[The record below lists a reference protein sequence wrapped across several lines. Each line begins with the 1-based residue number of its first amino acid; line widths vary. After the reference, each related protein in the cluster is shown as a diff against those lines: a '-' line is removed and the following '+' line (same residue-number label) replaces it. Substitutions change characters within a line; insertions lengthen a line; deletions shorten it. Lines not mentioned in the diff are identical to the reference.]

1 MEQPVLLANLL
12 TELGLGQAQAADAAL
27 HLLHLHLQQRNDVA
41 LLIQLPQQLLR
52 RGARRQRV
60 RVVRGAALHRALL
73 PHRRREPPGAGP
85 SGRPGPELH
94 LHRQVDGLHIFGRA
108 PCRGLGGGGSTGA
121 LGGGGSSSGGGAG
134 AAGGPLRLALVDAAQ
149 REYGGDPHQNIPG
162 SGKDKNSGRS
172 TLVKQRPAVFPDLD
186 NDTPRNM
193 LKRIIQTQPQ
203 VSPLALRIS
212 KHEET
217 EGPVWE
223 LPAKRISNMGEM
235 QLPDLVPEDASIAT
249 FRMTK
254 KRRKISVSE
263 FERAADERLPQNQAR
278 STLDSST
285 ALARS
290 LSMSLGTVIPPDTV
304 EKRGL
309 LRRPKNRRAID
320 IEAFEGGVEQNM
332 LKRKAQKYLVDSQ
345 TASEIQTTVLTSDVE
360 IMLSN
365 TELFVQPQ
373 FDDQSQNKLSV
384 LEPQLLN
391 SKTSAQRSKI
401 SDAAQEETRL
411 VGTDTRRTPR
421 NSENLILDHEHAG
434 RMTPLSPGTPANQ
447 QEDKHSHSQQSNP
460 MKQLSVSEEVAVGT
474 AEHHANAG
482 YSEDLEKTLREK
494 GELQIT
500 VAQDARA
507 EPEVSSSEEGGI
519 AEGSVE
525 HPGSPKAE
533 HEITKSV
540 GGESLDRHSHTSS
553 SEKSGMK
560 LLKEAVEQA
569 DELEDQA
576 IKIELDGMEEGP
588 TEDEAEDPES
598 EGDSMKTPTFVRA
611 VAYKPLLSTPHPAKP
626 AAPKLSAPRPA
637 KPAAARSPQ
646 QPLQANRVPKGS
658 GVSQRKTSEPEIA
671 SSLIKKIFSHYVKM
685 PVARDA
691 LKIVQ
696 KCSEKYF
703 MQLSNDLEAYIH
715 HAGRKT
721 VEMEDLE
728 VLMRRQ
734 GLVTDKM
741 PLHVLIERYFP
752 LEYRKLLIPV
762 AASGNKVIPSK

>member
-1 MEQPVLLANLL
+1 
-12 TELGLGQAQAADAAL
+12 
-27 HLLHLHLQQRNDVA
+27 
-41 LLIQLPQQLLR
+41 
-52 RGARRQRV
+52 
-60 RVVRGAALHRALL
+60 
-73 PHRRREPPGAGP
+73 
-85 SGRPGPELH
+85 
-94 LHRQVDGLHIFGRA
+94 
-108 PCRGLGGGGSTGA
+108 
-121 LGGGGSSSGGGAG
+121 
-134 AAGGPLRLALVDAAQ
+134 
-149 REYGGDPHQNIPG
+149 
-162 SGKDKNSGRS
+162 
-172 TLVKQRPAVFPDLD
+172 
-186 NDTPRNM
+186 M

-401 SDAAQEETRL
+401 SDAAQEEARL
-411 VGTDTRRTPR
+411 VGTDMRRTPR

-494 GELQIT
+494 GESQIT
-500 VAQDARA
+500 AAQDARA
-507 EPEVSSSEEGGI
+507 EPELSSSEEGGI

-533 HEITKSV
+533 HEITRSV
-540 GGESLDRHSHTSS
+540 GGGSLDRHSRTSS

-598 EGDSMKTPTFVRA
+598 EGDSIKTPTFVRA

-626 AAPKLSAPRPA
+626 AAPKLSTPRPA

-646 QPLQANRVPKGS
+646 QLLQANCVPKGS
-658 GVSQRKTSEPEIA
+658 GVSRRKTSEPEIA

-691 LKIVQ
+691 FKIVQ

>member
-1 MEQPVLLANLL
+1 M
-12 TELGLGQAQAADAAL
+12 AD
-27 HLLHLHLQQRNDVA
+27 R
-41 LLIQLPQQLLR
+41 PPR
-52 RGARRQRV
+52 ARRSGHLTAR
-60 RVVRGAALHRALL
+60 AAAK
-73 PHRRREPPGAGP
+73 
-85 SGRPGPELH
+85 
-94 LHRQVDGLHIFGRA
+94 
-108 PCRGLGGGGSTGA
+108 
-121 LGGGGSSSGGGAG
+121 
-134 AAGGPLRLALVDAAQ
+134 
-149 REYGGDPHQNIPG
+149 NISG

-401 SDAAQEETRL
+401 SDAAQEEARL
-411 VGTDTRRTPR
+411 VGTDMRRTPR

-460 MKQLSVSEEVAVGT
+460 MKQLSVSEEVAVG
-474 AEHHANAG
+474 
-482 YSEDLEKTLREK
+482 K
-494 GELQIT
+494 
-500 VAQDARA
+500 
-507 EPEVSSSEEGGI
+507 
-519 AEGSVE
+519 
-525 HPGSPKAE
+525 
-533 HEITKSV
+533 HEITRSV
-540 GGESLDRHSHTSS
+540 GGGSLDRHSRTSS

-598 EGDSMKTPTFVRA
+598 EGDSIKTPTFVRA

-626 AAPKLSAPRPA
+626 AAPKLSTPRPA

-646 QPLQANRVPKGS
+646 QLLQANCVPKGS
-658 GVSQRKTSEPEIA
+658 GVSRRKTSEPEIA

-691 LKIVQ
+691 FKIVQ